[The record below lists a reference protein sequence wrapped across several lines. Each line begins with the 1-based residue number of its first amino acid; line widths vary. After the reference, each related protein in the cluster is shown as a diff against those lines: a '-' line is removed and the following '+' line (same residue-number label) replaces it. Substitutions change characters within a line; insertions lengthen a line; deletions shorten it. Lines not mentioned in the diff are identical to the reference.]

1 MSFITDLLCPHLL
14 HLAPYQSARSEF
26 KGQADIFLDA
36 NEAPDG
42 RYNRYPD
49 PLQQKV
55 KTRLANLHQVDPAQI
70 FVGNGS
76 DEAIDLLL
84 RLFCEAGKD
93 AIITLPPTYGMYKVS
108 AAINNIQLVE
118 IPLLE
123 GFQPDVAAI
132 LAAQNASTKL
142 LFICSPNNPTGN
154 LMQREAL
161 QALLE
166 QFRGIVVVDE
176 AYIQFAEAESTTTLL
191 EQHPNLVVLQ
201 TLSKAWGLAGLRLGM
216 AFAQPELIE
225 WLTAIKPPY
234 NVNVA
239 TQELALDALQQVAV
253 VEKRVAQTIQE
264 REQLK
269 SALAALPFVQ
279 HIYPSDANFLLVQ
292 VTQPNALYQ
301 YLIEQKIV
309 VRNRSRVLQCEG
321 CLRFTIG
328 SPRENQQLLKALEAY
343 AIAFTSSTSI

>member
-14 HLAPYQSARSEF
+14 NLAPYQSARSEF

-55 KTRLANLHQVDPAQI
+55 KARLASLHQVDPAQI

-123 GFQPDVAAI
+123 GFQPDVEAI

-154 LMQREAL
+154 LMQLDAL
-161 QALLE
+161 QTLLK

-176 AYIQFAEAESTTTLL
+176 AYIQFAAAQSTTTLL
-191 EQHPNLVVLQ
+191 EQYPNLVVLQ

-239 TQELALDALQQVAV
+239 TQELALEALQQVEV
-253 VEKRVAQTIQE
+253 VAKRVAQTIQE
-264 REQLK
+264 REQLQA
-269 SALAALPFVQ
+269 ALAKLPFVQ
-279 HIYPSDANFLLVQ
+279 HIYPSDANFLLVR
-292 VTQPNALYQ
+292 VTQPDELYQ
-301 YLIEQKIV
+301 YLIEQGIV

-321 CLRFTIG
+321 CLRFTVG
-328 SPRENQQLLKALEAY
+328 SPAENQQLLEALKTY
-343 AIAFTSSTSI
+343 TTAFTSSISI